1 MKRVEKFLKE
11 DICPECGGSRLSDAA
26 RAPRLR
32 GIGLAQACQ
41 MPLKELVD
49 WVAGVP
55 DSLPEEMR
63 PMAESICESF
73 QTVAKRLMDLGLSY
87 LSLDRAS
94 ASLSTGER
102 QRMQLARAVRNRTT
116 GVLYVL
122 DEPSIGL
129 HPSNIVGLN
138 AVMHDLIADGNSII
152 LVDHDTQIL
161 SEADWLIE
169 MGPEAGA
176 GGGYVITQGT
186 IPEVIAKKESM
197 IGPFLAQTAD
207 MRIRKPIAREEIFAL
222 GKLHLSTDA
231 IHTVKP
237 LEIDIP
243 KGRLTVV
250 TGVSGSGKTTMVLE
264 SLIPGLEAKLNGEHL
279 PGHVKSITAEGIA
292 HVKLIDASPIGINVR
307 STVATYANVHDELR
321 KIYAKTADA
330 KNKKYKAGDFSYNT
344 GKLRCPSA
352 TVPDRSVWTYSSCRM
367 WMCPARS
374 AAAPAIPE
382 KPGRFVMRTNRGCVI
397 LPQMMEMDVTTA
409 LQATQEWKVVHQ
421 RLEIL
426 KNLGTGIFNIR
437 RRDTKP
443 LRWRGPA
450 VEACQRNGQRT
461 VGFCIRI

>member
-1 MKRVEKFLKE
+1 M
-11 DICPECGGSRLSDAA
+11 
-26 RAPRLR
+26 
-32 GIGLAQACQ
+32 
-41 MPLKELVD
+41 
-49 WVAGVP
+49 
-55 DSLPEEMR
+55 
-63 PMAESICESF
+63 
-73 QTVAKRLMDLGLSY
+73 
-87 LSLDRAS
+87 
-94 ASLSTGER
+94 
-102 QRMQLARAVRNRTT
+102 
-116 GVLYVL
+116 L

-186 IPEVIAKKESM
+186 IPQVIAKKESM

-207 MRIRKPIAREEIFAL
+207 MRIRKPIAWEEIFAP

-344 GKLRCPSA
+344 GKLRCPVCDGTGQISLDVQFLPDVD
-352 TVPDRSVWTYSSCRM
+352 VP
-367 WMCPARS
+367 CPESGGVCEQTGETLFS
-374 AAAPAIPE
+374 AADDGDGCNGGIAGDRGLESRASASGSPE
-382 KPGRFVMRTNRGCVI
+382 KS
-397 LPQMMEMDVTTA
+397 
-409 LQATQEWKVVHQ
+409 
-421 RLEIL
+421 
-426 KNLGTGIFNIR
+426 GTGIFNIR

-443 LRWRGPA
+443 LRRGGSA
-450 VEACQRNGQRT
+450 VEACQRNGKGT
-461 VGFCIRI
+461 VGFRICIRRTDDRTASVRCTDSVAGILGAVIARVISTTISPV